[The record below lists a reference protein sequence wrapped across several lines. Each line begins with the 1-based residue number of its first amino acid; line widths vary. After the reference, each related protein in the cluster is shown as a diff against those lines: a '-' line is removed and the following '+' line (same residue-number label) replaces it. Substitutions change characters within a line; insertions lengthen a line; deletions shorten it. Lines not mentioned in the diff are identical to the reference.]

1 MKQLTKNQLKILA
14 MVCMTLDHIGAAF
27 FPQAVWLR
35 VIGRLAFPLF
45 SYCIAEG
52 CRYTRNKARYFGS
65 VFACGAVCV
74 IAFLPFGG
82 FCGNALITL
91 SMSIL
96 LLYGMEAWKSSG
108 KLRFLA
114 LTAALAAVFYLLC
127 RTVYIDYGFAGVL
140 LPLYA
145 EIGRLFWER
154 VFVGIPP
161 VIGERLGFAVGL
173 LALAGVMGGLQ
184 RFCVLAIFLILLLG
198 NERGKMEKCSTFF
211 YIYYPAHLAVIGAMR
226 MALEAAG

>member
-14 MVCMTLDHIGAAF
+14 MVCMTIDHIGAAF

-74 IAFLPFGG
+74 IAFLPFGS
-82 FCGNALITL
+82 FYGNALITL

-96 LLYGMEAWKSSG
+96 LLYGVEAWKSSG

-127 RTVYIDYGFAGVL
+127 RTVYIDYGFAGV
-140 LPLYA
+140 
-145 EIGRLFWER
+145 
-154 VFVGIPP
+154 
-161 VIGERLGFAVGL
+161 
-173 LALAGVMGGLQ
+173 Q
-184 RFCVLAIFLILLLG
+184 RFCVLAIFPILLLG
-198 NERGKMEKCSTFF
+198 KERGKWKMKHFF
-211 YIYYPAHLAVIGAMR
+211 YIYYPAHLALIGAMR
-226 MALEAAG
+226 MALEAVAG